1 MKYTVD
7 RIEGDFAVC
16 ESESGEMTDI
26 PLALVHGRITEGC
39 ILTPRGDGYTALERS
54 IDSENKRLF
63 DSLFKNKG

>member
-26 PLALVHGRITEGC
+26 PLASVRGRVTEGS
-39 ILTPRGDGYTALERS
+39 ILTSCGDGYTARERPA
-54 IDSENKRLF
+54 DSENKRLF